1 MIIDVGCGHNPIG
14 DVNVDLFVEATP
26 HRSGD
31 QSKCDDKR
39 LDTKGIPNFVMADA
53 CHLPFKDNVFNVVFS
68 SHTIEHVN
76 DPFLMLK
83 EMARISKRRIII
95 KCPHRFAS
103 HRIKPL
109 HVNRLN
115 ITWFE
120 NAAKKNKINCNFQKG
135 IIMEKYPPLVYSHSF
150 VSARNNYGLCQKH
163 SEMKDSINSS

>member
-120 NAAKKNKINCNFQKG
+120 NAAKKIRLTVISKKVSSWRSIPHSYIPIVSFPQEITMVFVKSIQK
-135 IIMEKYPPLVYSHSF
+135 
-150 VSARNNYGLCQKH
+150 
-163 SEMKDSINSS
+163 

>member
-120 NAAKKNKINCNFQKG
+120 NAAKKIRLTVISKKVSSWRSIPRSYIPIVSFPQEITMVFVKSIQK
-135 IIMEKYPPLVYSHSF
+135 
-150 VSARNNYGLCQKH
+150 
-163 SEMKDSINSS
+163 